1 MLVERATL
9 SKFDVFR
16 FPGTKVACIY
26 LGDRK
31 YAALAKPQ
39 YTSHDL
45 DIDFLADRVEFV
57 SNIGHL
63 YKEFA

>member
-16 FPGTKVACIY
+16 FPGTKVSCIY

-31 YAALAKPQ
+31 YVVLAKPQ
-39 YTSHDL
+39 YVYSDL

-63 YKEFA
+63 YEKTA